1 MPIPRFVVR
10 LILPALLSGCFE
22 EPPPPPPPP
31 APTPP
36 KEVEAPVEDTGGP
49 TGRSRPRITRLSY
62 SPGRPTTTDHIRL
75 DVSAE
80 DPDGTPVHF
89 KYQWF
94 INDRRQVHLTRDNLP
109 AASIERGDV
118 VICEV
123 TVIDRDGQ
131 EAMRKT
137 AEIEIV
143 NSAPVFIT
151 DPRQVK
157 KLDGLQLRAEDPDS
171 DKLTFTLTGAPLG
184 MTIDPARGVIKY
196 AGSTKEKGGH
206 YEIEAKADDG
216 SGGTASWRFGIDVS
230 AGSDS
235 QKKTAASSTGD
246 APADADKAD
255 GAATGGKKKRE
266 RQRSAW

>member
-1 MPIPRFVVR
+1 MPSLRYTV
-10 LILPALLSGCFE
+10 LLALAAALSGCSE
-22 EPPPPPPPP
+22 EPPPPPPP

-36 KEVEAPVEDTGGP
+36 KEVKAPVEDTGGP
-49 TGRSRPRITRLSY
+49 TGSARPRITKLSY

-75 DVSAE
+75 EVKAE

-94 INDRRQVHLTRDNLP
+94 INEARQVHLKRDNLP

-118 VICEV
+118 VVCEV

-143 NSAPVFIT
+143 NSPPVFIT

-157 KLDGLQLRAEDPDS
+157 KLDGLQLRAEDPDG
-171 DKLTFTLTGAPLG
+171 DKLTFTLTGAPDG
-184 MTIDPARGVIKY
+184 MVIDASRGVIKY
-196 AGSTKEKGGH
+196 KGSTKEKGGH

-230 AGSDS
+230 AGSDG
-235 QKKTAASSTGD
+235 QKKTAKAGEA
-246 APADADKAD
+246 APADGDK
-255 GAATGGKKKRE
+255 GAEGDESGGKKKRE